1 MLYGLS
7 YAIYPASRL
16 IISAEDELEFVR
28 DFTLQLQ
35 DGEMIPFLDGTP
47 LTESWLFWVR
57 WGGLIESENEPS
69 HATIYSFAT

>member
-1 MLYGLS
+1 MGEEPIVLGASVLYGLS

-47 LTESWLFWVR
+47 LTES
-57 WGGLIESENEPS
+57 
-69 HATIYSFAT
+69 